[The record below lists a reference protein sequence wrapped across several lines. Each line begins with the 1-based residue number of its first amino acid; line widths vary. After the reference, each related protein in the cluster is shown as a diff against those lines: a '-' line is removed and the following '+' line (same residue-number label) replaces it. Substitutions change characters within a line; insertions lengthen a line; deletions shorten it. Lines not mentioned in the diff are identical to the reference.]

1 MDKDLFRKT
10 EGKLYRYYKNLR
22 FIQKLKRDLNLLNK
36 QKNEIEN
43 EKVELKHLQ
52 IEVYSNMGID
62 YSKEKIQS
70 SSSGIGEAERE
81 TMNYID
87 NLNKQL
93 DCIVR
98 KILKTK
104 SKIREIEF
112 EISDMEFNL
121 NMLSEESKRFIEWKY
136 GEHKSVGWIAVE
148 MYGGARSTAYRKRE
162 ELVENICHW
171 YEFIV

>member
-1 MDKDLFRKT
+1 MDKELFRKT

-93 DCIVR
+93 DCIIR

-112 EISDMEFNL
+112 EISDIEFNI

-162 ELVENICHW
+162 ELVENINLW
-171 YEFIV
+171 NNII